1 MIRGRIFG
9 DVDPEIMH
17 ELESVALSAE
27 IDTQTELRKAFYK
40 IPDVRSE
47 IFSDLS
53 IRITFDLSPSDTKWF
68 TANTVKKALSK
79 YGKVKQSRFRH
90 PRLTSGY
97 TEFTYD
103 IKCDFVA
110 EYE

>member
-9 DVDPEIMH
+9 NADPEIMH
-17 ELESVALSAE
+17 ELKSVALSAE
-27 IDTQTELRKAFYK
+27 IDTQTELKPAFYK
-40 IPDVRSE
+40 ITNVRSE
-47 IFSDLS
+47 LLHDLS
-53 IRITFDLSPSDTKWF
+53 IRITFELSSCDTKWF
-68 TANTVKKALSK
+68 TASTVKKVLSK

-103 IKCDFVA
+103 IKCNFVA